1 MTFGFVDIHPVVK
14 MMYFLLLLTFIMLT
28 PHPVVLIIYLIT
40 LSIYLIRLRGIKK
53 YLNNLKFYVFLS
65 LIITLINPIF
75 NQRGRTVLFEVFS
88 RQFTLEALMYGLV
101 MAMTFISII
110 ILFQIFNDVVDSH
123 GFIYV
128 IGKFASKSGFLI
140 NMALR
145 YIPLMQ
151 SRLKELYEIKSLSIK
166 TKGLRNKIILWGNI
180 IGIIFTWSFEEAVVT
195 ADSME
200 SRGYGLTKRTSYLSF
215 KWRPKDY
222 LTLITIFFC
231 SIVIISLLINGFL
244 SFNIYP
250 RMDQLILDFY
260 HLIGYIFIA
269 LISLTPFIV
278 DEKERLKWRNL

>member
-231 SIVIISLLINGFL
+231 SIVIISLLLNGFL